1 MSQILE
7 SVRLALASMWANK
20 LRSLLTLLGNIV
32 AVSSIITVVSLI
44 QGVNGAVTNAIVSD
58 LGADAFPTQ
67 RTGIVRNAD
76 EADKQ
81 RNNPRVTLDDAIAIR
96 RFSDAVDAV
105 MAQAQSSTR
114 VSYLTEE
121 LQAIQVQGV
130 SADYIEFANFDA
142 ERGRMIGPIE
152 IERNRPVAIIGWQG
166 ADRPFGSNEP
176 LNKIIKIAGIPF
188 TVVGVSA
195 KKGAVFGNSLDE
207 FVVIPLGQYQKLFG
221 SRQSLALMVKPRSPE
236 LASQAKDEARAAL
249 RVERR
254 LKPREDDN
262 FGIIASDSVLDIYN
276 QATAGI
282 FAVLVGVVALSLVV
296 GGIVIMNIMLMVV
309 SERTREI
316 GLRKALGA
324 RRRDIIWQILTES
337 VTLSTFG
344 GVVGIILGFGLAILI
359 SNLSPLPA
367 AVEMWSVALG
377 VVITAAV
384 GLFFGW
390 MPARRAAM
398 LDPIEALRRGEKNPS
413 ISKKKAPF

>member
-1 MSQILE
+1 MSQIFE
-7 SVRLALASMWANK
+7 SVKLALASIWANK

-58 LGADAFPTQ
+58 LGADAFTIQ

-81 RNNPRVTLDDAIAIR
+81 RSNPRVTLDDARAVRKFGDAI
-96 RFSDAVDAV
+96 DAV
-105 MAQAQSSTR
+105 MAQAQTSTR
-114 VSYLTEE
+114 VAYQTEE
-121 LQAIQVQGV
+121 LQSIQVQGV
-130 SADYIEFANFDA
+130 SEDYIEFATFDA
-142 ERGRMIGPIE
+142 ERGRMISPIE
-152 IERNRPVAIIGWQG
+152 IERNRPVALIGWQV
-166 ADRPFGSNEP
+166 ADRLFGSNDA
-176 LNKIIKIAGIPF
+176 LDKIIKIAGIPF

-236 LASQAKDEARAAL
+236 LSSQAKDEARIAL
-249 RVERR
+249 RIERR
-254 LKPREDDN
+254 LKARDEDN

-324 RRRDIIWQILTES
+324 KRRDIMSQVLTES
-337 VTLSTFG
+337 ITLSLTG
-344 GVVGIILGFGLAILI
+344 GVIGILI
-359 SNLSPLPA
+359 GSLFAKGLSAVTPLPA
-367 AVEMWSVALG
+367 SLEAWSVVVG
-377 VVITAAV
+377 VVITGLV

-390 MPARRAAM
+390 YPARRAAM
-398 LDPIEALRRGEKNPS
+398 LDPIEALRRE
-413 ISKKKAPF
+413 